1 MKKSWI
7 PVFLLW
13 LLFTVLGLV
22 LVMNTSVMPAQYSE
36 EAHHIDEAY
45 ELLEVLAVPVM
56 ALVFAIMLWGAIAW
70 RSKGADREDGPPQRG
85 TKMIIGGW
93 LVVTVALAVGIVINP
108 GFVGLAAVRG
118 EATQDYVIQVEGQQ
132 YSWTI
137 TYPNG
142 AVDQSKLAVPVH
154 HRVRYD
160 VTSAPAGDNPG
171 VLHSFWVPA
180 FRTKIDAVPGKTT
193 QVRVTATRVGTGEDD
208 VNLRIQ
214 CAELCGAGHASML
227 MPVEVME
234 HDEWLEYIDGLK
246 GDG

>member
-118 EATQDYVIQVEGQQ
+118 DNVARRSSST
-132 YSWTI
+132 
-137 TYPNG
+137 
-142 AVDQSKLAVPVH
+142 
-154 HRVRYD
+154 VRNFSL
-160 VTSAPAGDNPG
+160 VSISVCRAGSARRGTDESAAASTVGSPG
-171 VLHSFWVPA
+171 TFPTDGSSLPWP
-180 FRTKIDAVPGKTT
+180 R
-193 QVRVTATRVGTGEDD
+193 QTA
-208 VNLRIQ
+208 
-214 CAELCGAGHASML
+214 
-227 MPVEVME
+227 
-234 HDEWLEYIDGLK
+234 
-246 GDG
+246 